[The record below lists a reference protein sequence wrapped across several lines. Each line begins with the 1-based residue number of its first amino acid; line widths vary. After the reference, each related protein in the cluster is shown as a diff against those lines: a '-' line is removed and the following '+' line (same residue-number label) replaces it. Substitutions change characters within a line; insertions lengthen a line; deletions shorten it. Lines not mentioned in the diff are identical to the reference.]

1 MALVAC
7 TQLKELN
14 LGNTKLTGEW
24 CVVGIDRGPVPS
36 EQRME
41 QAHCNTPGLLIF
53 DVIVIFLGLC
63 HAEVS
68 FVGCGDFLSCSLRFV
83 GLFSYVPST
92 LRPSRVR

>member
-1 MALVAC
+1 MALAAC
-7 TQLKELN
+7 RQLKELN
-14 LGNTKLTGEW
+14 LRYTELTGEW
-24 CVVGIDRGPVPS
+24 SVMGIERSPVPS
-36 EQRME
+36 EQKME
-41 QAHCNTPGLLIF
+41 QVRCSTPGLLIF
-53 DVIVIFLGLC
+53 DGLLFFLGLC